1 MSLVRA
7 PPSEP
12 SFIQRSRFLPAELW
26 ATDWTSPTLPLA
38 HYINLESLAETVFE
52 CAAGQT
58 DTQLL
63 IVGHDLNSLVLAFEE
78 VIAEC
83 LLSGDFTQLLLLNRT
98 FQM

>member
-12 SFIQRSRFLPAELW
+12 SFIQGSRFLPAELW
-26 ATDWTSPTLPLA
+26 ATDWLSPISPLA
-38 HYINLESLAETVFE
+38 HSINLESLAETVFE

-58 DTQLL
+58 DAQLL
-63 IVGHDLNSLVLAFEE
+63 IVGQDLNSLVLAFNE

-83 LLSGDFTQLLLLNRT
+83 LLSGDFTQLLLPNCR